1 MSNKKNNIISQI
13 YKKDVLKRYLF
24 FIIGL
29 MLMSFSY
36 NVFILPNDIVF
47 GVGGLGVIFY
57 RTMNIDPSIIILIGS
72 IILLI
77 LSYFLLG
84 REQTTNSVI
93 GSLLYPVFIK
103 IMSPI
108 CSYVDLGT
116 TELIVL
122 VICGAV
128 VTGVGLGF
136 VFKSGFTTGGT
147 DIMNQIISKFFKMS
161 LGKSMLFTDGIIIF
175 SSFFVFGFQ
184 KFIYS
189 IISIYIIG
197 IIIDKVILGI
207 SKSKS
212 FYIITENE
220 DEIKKF
226 ILNDLHHGVTVLEAK
241 GGYTGNSLKVIMCVI
256 PTKEYF
262 KVKEGIKTIDKNAFF
277 LVTDTYEVF
286 GER

>member
-226 ILNDLHHGVTVLEAK
+226 ILNDLHHGVTVLQAK

>member
-220 DEIKKF
+220 DEIRKF
-226 ILNDLHHGVTVLEAK
+226 ILNDLHHGVTVLQAK

>member
-29 MLMSFSY
+29 ILMSFSY

-161 LGKSMLFTDGIIIF
+161 LGKSMLFTDCIIIF

-226 ILNDLHHGVTVLEAK
+226 ILNDLHHGVTVLQAK